1 MKMNKYFKLARHAS
15 EMSDYNRK
23 NIHIGAV
30 LVYKKQILAT
40 GWNTNKTSPIQYKYN
55 KYREEITDTKRTYSA
70 DTHPS
75 CVHAEMMTLINTKDI
90 DIDWGKARIYVY
102 REMNGELRNCRPC
115 PSCMKALKDR
125 GIKTICYTTEDG
137 YCKEDVL

>member
-55 KYREEITDTKRTYSA
+55 KYREEIT
-70 DTHPS
+70 
-75 CVHAEMMTLINTKDI
+75 NTTRKKSRYFCQHI
-90 DIDWGKARIYVY
+90 MVKSIFPLY
-102 REMNGELRNCRPC
+102 
-115 PSCMKALKDR
+115 
-125 GIKTICYTTEDG
+125 
-137 YCKEDVL
+137 

>member
-1 MKMNKYFKLARHAS
+1 MNKYFKLAKNAS

-30 LVYKKQILAT
+30 LVYKKNIIAT

-55 KYREEITDTKRTYSA
+55 KYREENCENYRQYSA
-70 DTHPS
+70 DDHPS
-75 CVHAEMMTLINTKDI
+75 CIHAEMKTLIDTRDM
-90 DIDWGKARIYVY
+90 DIDWKKVSIYVY
-102 REMNGELRNCRPC
+102 RDSHGDLRNCRPC

-125 GIKTICYTTEDG
+125 GIKLIHYTTEDG
-137 YCKEDVL
+137 FCREELE